1 MVMFTVF
8 VTPEKLAVI
17 LPIVVTPTAAVETEK
32 LADVAFAGTVTVGGT
47 EAAELAL
54 ERLTLAPL
62 AGAGPVKLTIPVID
76 CPPIALNGVT
86 LIEFNVGGLGLADGL

>member
-54 ERLTLAPL
+54 ERLPL
-62 AGAGPVKLTIPVID
+62 AGAGPVRLTIPVID
-76 CPPIALNGVT
+76 CPPIVLDGAT
-86 LIEFNVGGLGLADGL
+86 LIEFNVVGLGLAGGL

>member
-1 MVMFTVF
+1 MVMFTAF

-32 LADVAFAGTVTVGGT
+32 LADVALAGTVTVGGT

-62 AGAGPVKLTIPVID
+62 AGAGPVRLTIPVID
-76 CPPIALNGVT
+76 CPPVTLDGAT
-86 LIEFNVGGLGLADGL
+86 LIEFNVVGLKLAGGL